1 MDFKRESMNIV
12 NKLSPVRASCQS
24 QPSSGDTDTS
34 SPSLCVA
41 SASAEPSLG
50 PVPGAAIYSPSS
62 VPEKSEPSEQND
74 PSLALPGD
82 GVDAP
87 ERIIFPMEKIQL
99 KWQQFQNVGAGLQNL
114 GNTCFVNS
122 VLQCLTY
129 TAPLANYMLSR
140 EHSKTCE
147 DQGFCMMCV
156 MQSHIAKA
164 LSNTGN
170 VIKPMDVLNNLKHI
184 ASHFRLGT
192 QEDAH
197 EFLRYAVDEM
207 QRSCLGDYFS
217 NDITPEATFIQQVFG
232 GCLRSRIQCLK
243 CRTVSDKY
251 EDFLDLALEIKS
263 SHNIN
268 HALEEFVKAEE
279 LEGDNAYK
287 CSKCNELVSASKTLS
302 LHRTSNV
309 LTLALKRFESF
320 NGGKLSKDIKYAEY
334 FDISPYTSDLNGQT
348 HMYQLY
354 AILVHRGTSCYSGHY
369 FCYVKASDDQ
379 WYKLNDTIVS
389 RVDMKTVLNQQPY
402 LLFYIRSQNVASG
415 DGSCAQQ
422 SASPNSPQPSCSQR
436 DSVSKSSFAET
447 QQTMKTESSILIA
460 EDPEE
465 SKEQRPQLQ
474 SEKAVTKPEFPPTL
488 KIRTLADSETG
499 PDHESPG
506 SSQDLKRNDH
516 YRSANKKYGHSDPS
530 SSKHYQLQEHDRQYS
545 RKRERND
552 DQSSHCHSGKDHS
565 RSKKKHRRHH
575 SASTDHQ
582 GHYRKDQWA
591 GNSYNQ
597 GWSQHQ
603 NFKYRSHHANF
614 YGPSYKKRKVS
625 NYINQQQD
633 IRHSKKRKYH
643 PDGSSAEEHQRGFKR
658 QADPNRCPA
667 DWPQGKGK

>member
-1 MDFKRESMNIV
+1 MDFKRETMNIV
-12 NKLSPVRASCQS
+12 DELSPVRASCQS
-24 QPSSGDTDTS
+24 QPSSGDTDPS
-34 SPSLCVA
+34 SPSLCVT

-62 VPEKSEPSEQND
+62 DPSEQND

-82 GVDAP
+82 GIDAP
-87 ERIIFPMEKIQL
+87 ERIIFPVEKIQL

-129 TAPLANYMLSR
+129 TAPLANHMLSR

-147 DQGFCMMCV
+147 EKDFCMMCV
-156 MQSHIAKA
+156 MQSHIVKA

-207 QRSCLGDYFS
+207 QRSCLMDYFS
-217 NDITPEATFIQQVFG
+217 NDITQEASFIQQVFG

-243 CRTVSDKY
+243 CKTVSDKY

-287 CSKCNELVSASKTLS
+287 CSECNELVSASKTLS

-309 LTLALKRFESF
+309 LTLALKRFASF

-334 FDISPYTSDLNGQT
+334 FDISPYTSDPNGQT

-369 FCYVKASDDQ
+369 YCYVKASDDQ

-389 RVDMKTVLNQQPY
+389 RVDMKTVLNEQPY

-415 DGSCAQQ
+415 DRSCALQ

-436 DSVSKSSFAET
+436 DSVSKSSVAER
-447 QQTMKTESSILIA
+447 QQTMKTESACILIA

-474 SEKAVTKPEFPPTL
+474 SKKEVTKPEFPPTL
-488 KIRTLADSETG
+488 KIRTST
-499 PDHESPG
+499 DHESPA
-506 SSQDLKRNDH
+506 SSQYLNRSDH
-516 YRSANKKYGHSDPS
+516 YRSSDKIRGHTDTS
-530 SSKHYQLQEHDRQYS
+530 SSRHYQLQEHDRHRS
-545 RKRERND
+545 RKRGRND

-575 SASTDHQ
+575 SAFTDHQ
-582 GHYRKDQWA
+582 GHYSKDQRA
-591 GNSYNQ
+591 SNSYNQ
-597 GWSQHQ
+597 GWSQHPD
-603 NFKYRSHHANF
+603 FKYRSHHANF
-614 YGPSYKKRKVS
+614 HGPSYKKRKVS
-625 NYINQQQD
+625 SYINQQQD
-633 IRHSKKRKYH
+633 MRHFKKRKYH
-643 PDGSSAEEHQRGFKR
+643 PDSSSAEEHQRGFKH
-658 QADPNRCPA
+658 
-667 DWPQGKGK
+667 